1 MAQNQSQFGI
11 LEASIIL
18 SSVKNEDKV
27 VDVRGNIVEVNLF
40 ENLYKPYVDSTI
52 VLIDDFGLKN
62 SLNIQGTER
71 LKLVLGDAENPEEPV
86 VVKYFFFSKIN
97 DTQKMNERSELLSI
111 SLVEEHVYIDA
122 IKQFS
127 KSYTDELENIITS
140 IADNELGKTV
150 VKSLFEPSVQG
161 PRKIIVPYLSPLE
174 AIQWLRDRATTRT
187 GSPIFLSGSLYTNS
201 LVMSALDGLLREDV
215 INDKLPLRY
224 SSAISGVDADQDQLR
239 PYYEIMSFK
248 EVDAENS
255 LALYENGAIGSFYA
269 SIDAGTGVLA
279 GDHISVRDI
288 LDEFYTNKLIS
299 ADTNQSVFDPSLEID
314 GKLSDEYNSLHIH
327 QVVSSNTYNQ
337 FKSYHD
343 ETSLLGENNSLIESR
358 LKAKNKI
365 IRTFLKKNIID
376 IGMNGSLFFK
386 GKISVGRKLR
396 LLFLNSNVQGDLKDT
411 NDQIDKRKSGDY
423 IILATNH
430 RLADEKHT
438 TILRLTKLGE
448 LPKDFRV

>member
-52 VLIDDFGLKN
+52 VLIDDFGLKK

-97 DTQKMNERSELLSI
+97 DTQKMNERAELLSI

-201 LVMSALDGLLREDV
+201 LVMSSLDGLLREDV

-269 SIDAGTGVLA
+269 SIDAGTGVLS
-279 GDHISVRDI
+279 GDHISVREI

>member
-97 DTQKMNERSELLSI
+97 DTQKMNERAELLSI

-201 LVMSALDGLLREDV
+201 LLMSSLDGLLREDV

-269 SIDAGTGVLA
+269 SIDAGTGVLS
-279 GDHISVRDI
+279 GDHISIRDI

>member
-52 VLIDDFGLKN
+52 VLIDDFDLKN

-97 DTQKMNERSELLSI
+97 DTQKMNERAELLSI

-201 LVMSALDGLLREDV
+201 LVMSSLDGLLREDV

-269 SIDAGTGVLA
+269 SIDAGTGVLS
-279 GDHISVRDI
+279 GDHISIRDI

>member
-97 DTQKMNERSELLSI
+97 DTQKMNERAELLSI

-201 LVMSALDGLLREDV
+201 LVMSSLDGLLREDV

-248 EVDAENS
+248 EVEAENS

-269 SIDAGTGVLA
+269 SIDAGTGVLS

>member
-1 MAQNQSQFGI
+1 
-11 LEASIIL
+11 
-18 SSVKNEDKV
+18 
-27 VDVRGNIVEVNLF
+27 
-40 ENLYKPYVDSTI
+40 
-52 VLIDDFGLKN
+52 
-62 SLNIQGTER
+62 
-71 LKLVLGDAENPEEPV
+71 
-86 VVKYFFFSKIN
+86 
-97 DTQKMNERSELLSI
+97 
-111 SLVEEHVYIDA
+111 
-122 IKQFS
+122 
-127 KSYTDELENIITS
+127 
-140 IADNELGKTV
+140 
-150 VKSLFEPSVQG
+150 
-161 PRKIIVPYLSPLE
+161 
-174 AIQWLRDRATTRT
+174 
-187 GSPIFLSGSLYTNS
+187 
-201 LVMSALDGLLREDV
+201 
-215 INDKLPLRY
+215 
-224 SSAISGVDADQDQLR
+224 
-239 PYYEIMSFK
+239 MSFK

-269 SIDAGTGVLA
+269 SIDAGTGVLS

-299 ADTNQSVFDPSLEID
+299 ADTNQSIFDPSLEID

>member
-224 SSAISGVDADQDQLR
+224 SSAISGVDADHDQLR

-269 SIDAGTGVLA
+269 SIDAGTGVLS

>member
-86 VVKYFFFSKIN
+86 FVKYFFFSKIN
-97 DTQKMNERSELLSI
+97 DTQKMNERAELLSI

-174 AIQWLRDRATTRT
+174 AIQWLRDRATTQT

-201 LVMSALDGLLREDV
+201 LVMSSLDGLLREDV

-269 SIDAGTGVLA
+269 SIDAGTGVLS
-279 GDHISVRDI
+279 GDHISIRDI

>member
-97 DTQKMNERSELLSI
+97 DTQKMNERAELLSI

-201 LVMSALDGLLREDV
+201 LLMSSLDGLLREDV

-269 SIDAGTGVLA
+269 SIDAGTGVLS
-279 GDHISVRDI
+279 GDHISVREI

>member
-97 DTQKMNERSELLSI
+97 DTQKMNERAELLSI
-111 SLVEEHVYIDA
+111 NLVEEHVYIDA

-201 LVMSALDGLLREDV
+201 LVMSSLDGLLREDV

-269 SIDAGTGVLA
+269 SIDAGTGVLS
-279 GDHISVRDI
+279 GDHISIRDI

>member
-97 DTQKMNERSELLSI
+97 DTQKMNERAELLSI

-201 LVMSALDGLLREDV
+201 LVMSSLDGLLREDV

-224 SSAISGVDADQDQLR
+224 SSAISGVDADQDLLR

-269 SIDAGTGVLA
+269 SIDAGTGVLS
-279 GDHISVRDI
+279 GDHISIRDI

>member
-52 VLIDDFGLKN
+52 VLIDDFDLKN

-97 DTQKMNERSELLSI
+97 DTQKMNERAELLSI

-201 LVMSALDGLLREDV
+201 LVMSSLDGLLREDV

-269 SIDAGTGVLA
+269 SIDAGTGVLS
-279 GDHISVRDI
+279 GDHISVREI

>member
-97 DTQKMNERSELLSI
+97 DTQKMNERAELLSI

-201 LVMSALDGLLREDV
+201 LVMSSLDGLLREDV

-269 SIDAGTGVLA
+269 SIDAGTGVLS
-279 GDHISVRDI
+279 GEHISIRDI

>member
-52 VLIDDFGLKN
+52 VLIDDFDLKN

-97 DTQKMNERSELLSI
+97 DTQKMNERAELLSI

-201 LVMSALDGLLREDV
+201 LLMSSLDGLLREDV

-269 SIDAGTGVLA
+269 SIDAGTGVLS
-279 GDHISVRDI
+279 GDHISIRDI

>member
-1 MAQNQSQFGI
+1 MSQNQSQFGI

-97 DTQKMNERSELLSI
+97 DTQKMNERAELLSI
-111 SLVEEHVYIDA
+111 NLVEEHVYIDA

-201 LVMSALDGLLREDV
+201 LVMSSLDGLLREDV

-269 SIDAGTGVLA
+269 SIDAGTGVLS
-279 GDHISVRDI
+279 GDHISIRDI

>member
-86 VVKYFFFSKIN
+86 FVKYFFFSKIN
-97 DTQKMNERSELLSI
+97 DTQKMNERAELLSI

-201 LVMSALDGLLREDV
+201 LVMSSLDGLLREDV

-269 SIDAGTGVLA
+269 SIDAGTGVLS
-279 GDHISVRDI
+279 GDHISIRDI

>member
-97 DTQKMNERSELLSI
+97 DTQKMNERAELLSI

-201 LVMSALDGLLREDV
+201 LVMSSLDGLLREDV

-386 GKISVGRKLR
+386 GRISVGRKLR

>member
-1 MAQNQSQFGI
+1 MAQNQYQFGI

-71 LKLVLGDAENPEEPV
+71 LKLVLGGAENPEEPV

-97 DTQKMNERSELLSI
+97 DTQKMNERAELLSI

-201 LVMSALDGLLREDV
+201 LVMSSLDGLLREDV

-239 PYYEIMSFK
+239 HYYEIMSFK
-248 EVDAENS
+248 EVEAENS

-269 SIDAGTGVLA
+269 SIDAGTGVLS

>member
-97 DTQKMNERSELLSI
+97 DTQKMNERAELLSI

-269 SIDAGTGVLA
+269 SIDAGTGVLS
-279 GDHISVRDI
+279 GDHISIRDI

>member
-71 LKLVLGDAENPEEPV
+71 LKLVLGDVENPEEPV

-97 DTQKMNERSELLSI
+97 DTQKMNERAELLSI

-201 LVMSALDGLLREDV
+201 LVMSSLDGLLREDV

-269 SIDAGTGVLA
+269 SIDAGTGVLS

>member
-1 MAQNQSQFGI
+1 MAQNQYQFGI

-71 LKLVLGDAENPEEPV
+71 LKLVLGGAENPEEPV

-97 DTQKMNERSELLSI
+97 DTQKMNERAELLSI

-201 LVMSALDGLLREDV
+201 LVMSSLDGLLREDV

-248 EVDAENS
+248 EVEAENS

-269 SIDAGTGVLA
+269 SIDAGTGVLS

>member
-269 SIDAGTGVLA
+269 SIDAGTGVLS
-279 GDHISVRDI
+279 GDHISIRDI

>member
-201 LVMSALDGLLREDV
+201 LVMSSLDGLLREDV

-386 GKISVGRKLR
+386 GRISVGRKLR

>member
-71 LKLVLGDAENPEEPV
+71 LKLVLGGAENPEEPV

-97 DTQKMNERSELLSI
+97 DTQKMNERAELLSI

-201 LVMSALDGLLREDV
+201 LVMSSLDGLLREDV

-248 EVDAENS
+248 EVEAENS

-269 SIDAGTGVLA
+269 SIDAGTGVLS

>member
-97 DTQKMNERSELLSI
+97 DTQKMNERAELLSI

>member
-97 DTQKMNERSELLSI
+97 DTQKMNERAELLSI

-201 LVMSALDGLLREDV
+201 LVMSSLDGLLREDV

-224 SSAISGVDADQDQLR
+224 SSAISGVDADHDQLR

-269 SIDAGTGVLA
+269 SIDAGTGVLS

>member
-97 DTQKMNERSELLSI
+97 DTQKMNERAELLSI
-111 SLVEEHVYIDA
+111 NLVEEHVYIDA

-201 LVMSALDGLLREDV
+201 LVMSSLDGLLREDV

-269 SIDAGTGVLA
+269 SIDAGTGVLS

>member
-97 DTQKMNERSELLSI
+97 DTQKMNERAELLSI

-201 LVMSALDGLLREDV
+201 LVMSSLDGLLREDV

-224 SSAISGVDADQDQLR
+224 SSAISGVDADHDQLR

-269 SIDAGTGVLA
+269 SIDAGTGVLS
-279 GDHISVRDI
+279 GEHISVRDI

>member
-97 DTQKMNERSELLSI
+97 DTQKMNERAELLSI

-201 LVMSALDGLLREDV
+201 LVMSSLDGLLREDV

-299 ADTNQSVFDPSLEID
+299 ADTNQSIFDPSLEID

>member
-97 DTQKMNERSELLSI
+97 DTQKMNERAELLSI
-111 SLVEEHVYIDA
+111 NLVEEHVYIDA

-201 LVMSALDGLLREDV
+201 LVMSSLDGLLREDV

-248 EVDAENS
+248 EVEAENS

-269 SIDAGTGVLA
+269 SIDAGTGVLS

>member
-1 MAQNQSQFGI
+1 M
-11 LEASIIL
+11 
-18 SSVKNEDKV
+18 
-27 VDVRGNIVEVNLF
+27 
-40 ENLYKPYVDSTI
+40 
-52 VLIDDFGLKN
+52 
-62 SLNIQGTER
+62 
-71 LKLVLGDAENPEEPV
+71 GDAENPEEPV

-97 DTQKMNERSELLSI
+97 DTQKMNERAELLSI

-174 AIQWLRDRATTRT
+174 AIQWLRDRATTQT

-201 LVMSALDGLLREDV
+201 LVMSSLDGLLREDV

-269 SIDAGTGVLA
+269 SIDAGTGVLS
-279 GDHISVRDI
+279 GDHISIRDI

>member
-201 LVMSALDGLLREDV
+201 LVMSSLDGLLREDV

-224 SSAISGVDADQDQLR
+224 SSAISGVDADHDQLR

>member
-97 DTQKMNERSELLSI
+97 DTQKMNERAELLSI

-201 LVMSALDGLLREDV
+201 LVMSSLDGLLREDV

>member
-97 DTQKMNERSELLSI
+97 DTQKMNERAELLSI

-201 LVMSALDGLLREDV
+201 LVMSSLDGLLREDV

-269 SIDAGTGVLA
+269 SIDAGTGVLS
-279 GDHISVRDI
+279 GEHISVRDI

>member
-97 DTQKMNERSELLSI
+97 DTQKMNERAELLSI
-111 SLVEEHVYIDA
+111 NLVEEHVYIDA

-201 LVMSALDGLLREDV
+201 LVMSSLDGLLREDV

-269 SIDAGTGVLA
+269 SIDAGTGVLS
-279 GDHISVRDI
+279 GDHISIRDI

-448 LPKDFRV
+448 LPKDFIV